1 MKNKFTIS
9 CLLFS
14 ILCFSQVQEN
24 LLMERF
30 NMNAFNP
37 AFVGTEGREISF
49 TSRSIWFGIADAP
62 RVNYFFYSGGRKK
75 NLSLGASVI
84 SNQIY
89 IDTKTQYSLD
99 ASYQLEMGGGTNLYL
114 GVKAGATSKKT
125 DIDALERITQT
136 ANPAIASNGNALFPV
151 FGFGALLKGQKFY
164 LSASIPNFLNPIKF
178 VKDDTFISSEKPVT
192 YLLAGTNINMGAFG
206 SKLKPFVSA
215 RLNPN
220 GENQMHFGGTF
231 DYKNIVEIGGGYK
244 STGYSNVMLI
254 VKTKLGLTLAYA
266 YDFGTPAGQA
276 AVTKSGNEIFL
287 KFKF

>member
-1 MKNKFTIS
+1 
-9 CLLFS
+9 
-14 ILCFSQVQEN
+14 
-24 LLMERF
+24 MERF

-37 AFVGTEGREISF
+37 AFVGAEGREISF

-62 RVNYFFYSGGRKK
+62 KVNYYFYSGGRKK

-84 SNQIY
+84 SNQVY
-89 IDTKTQYSLD
+89 IDTRTQYSLD

-192 YLLAGTNINMGAFG
+192 YLLAGTNINMGAFE

-220 GENQMHFGGTF
+220 GENQMHLGGTF

>member
-1 MKNKFTIS
+1 MKNYLIS
-9 CLLFS
+9 VWFLLSFFS
-14 ILCFSQVQEN
+14 FSQVQEN

-37 AFVGTEGREISF
+37 AFVGTEGREVAF
-49 TSRSIWFGIADAP
+49 TSRSTWIGVADAP
-62 RVNYFFYSGGRKK
+62 TTNYFFYSGGRKK
-75 NLSLGASVI
+75 NLSLGASII

-89 IDTKTQYSLD
+89 IDTRTQYALD
-99 ASYQLEMGGGTNLYL
+99 ASYQLEMGGGANLYL

-125 DIDALERITQT
+125 DIEELERITQT
-136 ANPAIASNGNALFPV
+136 ANPAISTNGNALFPV

-178 VKDDTFISSEKPVT
+178 VKDDTFIGSEKPVT
-192 YLLAGTNINMGAFG
+192 YLLAGTNINTGAFG

-220 GENQMHFGGTF
+220 GENQMHLGGTF
-231 DYKNIVEIGGGYK
+231 DYKNIIEVGGGYK

-254 VKTKLGLTLAYA
+254 VKTKFGLTAAYA
-266 YDFGTPAGQA
+266 YDFGTPSGQA